1 MIEIEV
7 NCYYCGHPFSF
18 FWDDM
23 TLLLE
28 KDIKHKRTEI
38 RYIDCPICCHRV
50 FIAYDKE
57 GWMRGIKKADGTYL
71 WRKQDNELPRN

>member
-7 NCYYCGHPFSF
+7 NCYYCGYPFSF

-38 RYIDCPICCHRV
+38 RYIDCPIC
-50 FIAYDKE
+50 
-57 GWMRGIKKADGTYL
+57 
-71 WRKQDNELPRN
+71 